1 MPNLQEPG
9 SGGELGNVCN
19 FVVTHVP
26 KILSQADVRQDGVVD
41 FVVNMWAQFL

>member
-26 KILSQADVRQDGVVD
+26 KILGKLMLDRMGL
-41 FVVNMWAQFL
+41 WIL